1 MRTRI
6 PYDRLSYDRRDVS
19 WIAAAAALAGAGV
32 YALSRTLEPRLV
44 PASRLRRARNFAVHT
59 GEAVR
64 HSPGR
69 SLAGLAVLAAGAYY
83 LAGLRK
89 TRSQDATFGSVVEES
104 IIVDV
109 PVRTAYN
116 QWTQFEQFPQFME
129 TVEQV
134 NQLDDSHLHWRA
146 RVAGKTKE
154 WDAEITEQIP
164 DERIAWR
171 STSGPYNAGVVTFHR
186 LSDNQTRIMLQL
198 EYRPETPDERIGGAF
213 GAVKMTA
220 RNNLKKFK
228 QLVEARG
235 VETGAWRG
243 TIGQQA
249 H

>member
-1 MRTRI
+1 MRNKVQLERS
-6 PYDRLSYDRRDVS
+6 DAS
-19 WIAAAAALAGAGV
+19 WIAIAAAAAGAGM
-32 YALSRTLEPRLV
+32 YALSRSLEPPV
-44 PASRLRRARNFAVHT
+44 ASMPARHLQRARNLAVHS
-59 GEAVR
+59 ADVAR
-64 HSPGR
+64 RSPA
-69 SLAGLAVLAAGAYY
+69 STLASVAALAAGAYY
-83 LAGLRK
+83 LSNMRK
-89 TRSQDATFGSVVEES
+89 SAREDSTFGSVVEES

-134 NQLDDSHLHWRA
+134 RQVDDSHLHWRA
-146 RVAGKTKE
+146 KVAGKTKE

-164 DERIAWR
+164 DDRIAWR
-171 STSGPYNAGVVTFHR
+171 STSGPHNAGVVTFHR
-186 LSDNQTRIMLQL
+186 LSETRTRIMLQL
-198 EYRPETPDERIGGAF
+198 EYKPETADEKVGSAF

-235 VETGAWRG
+235 VETGEWRG

>member
-1 MRTRI
+1 MRNNIRF
-6 PYDRLSYDRRDVS
+6 DRRDSS
-19 WIAAAAALAGAGV
+19 WIAAAAAAAAAGV
-32 YALSRTLEPRLV
+32 YALGRTLEPRMV
-44 PASRLRRARNFAVHT
+44 PVPMTRRARDMVVHS
-59 GEAVR
+59 GEVVR
-64 HSPGR
+64 HSPMR
-69 SLAGLAVLAAGAYY
+69 TVLAVGALAAGAYY
-83 LAGLRK
+83 LANMRK
-89 TRSQDATFGSVVEES
+89 TQSQDATFGSVVEES

-109 PVRTAYN
+109 PVSTAYN
-116 QWTQFEQFPQFME
+116 QWTQFEEFPRFME
-129 TVEQV
+129 TVEHVRQV
-134 NQLDDSHLHWRA
+134 DDSHLHWRA
-146 RVAGKTKE
+146 KVAGKTKE

-186 LSDNQTRIMLQL
+186 LGENKTRIMLQL
-198 EYRPETPDERIGGAF
+198 EYRPETADEKIGGAF

>member
-1 MRTRI
+1 
-6 PYDRLSYDRRDVS
+6 
-19 WIAAAAALAGAGV
+19 
-32 YALSRTLEPRLV
+32 
-44 PASRLRRARNFAVHT
+44 
-59 GEAVR
+59 
-64 HSPGR
+64 
-69 SLAGLAVLAAGAYY
+69 
-83 LAGLRK
+83 
-89 TRSQDATFGSVVEES
+89 
-104 IIVDV
+104 
-109 PVRTAYN
+109 
-116 QWTQFEQFPQFME
+116 ME

-134 NQLDDSHLHWRA
+134 TQLDDSHLHWRA
-146 RVAGKTKE
+146 TIAGKTKE

-171 STSGPYNAGVVTFHR
+171 STTGPHNAGVVTFHR
-186 LSDNQTRIMLQL
+186 LSETQTRIMLQL
-198 EYRPETPDERIGGAF
+198 EYKAETADEKIGGAF